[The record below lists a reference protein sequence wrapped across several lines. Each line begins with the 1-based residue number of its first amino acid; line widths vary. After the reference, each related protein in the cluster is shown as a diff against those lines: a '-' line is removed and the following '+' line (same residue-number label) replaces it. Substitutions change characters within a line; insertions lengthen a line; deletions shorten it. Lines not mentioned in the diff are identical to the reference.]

1 MNKKDK
7 KIRKS
12 GGDASIG
19 RAGVD
24 GIDQNQESVALN
36 DDEKVAIDT
45 MILSDVVYEGV
56 LEQLNLGDDPIYR
69 ELVLGM
75 LKRQTK
81 DHLIFSIWNNLDD
94 EQARHLRQMLNQTAV
109 TDPWLRLDD
118 LLIEFAMMYPSLMD
132 KVYASLTEF
141 FQRFIGKFNEIS
153 EA

>member
-1 MNKKDK
+1 MNKKIK
-7 KIRKS
+7 KI
-12 GGDASIG
+12 AP
-19 RAGVD
+19 
-24 GIDQNQESVALN
+24 VALN

-45 MILSDVVYEGV
+45 MILADVVYEGV

-69 ELVLGM
+69 ELVLGI

-81 DHLIFSIWNNLDD
+81 DHLIFAIWNNLDD

-118 LLIEFAMMYPSLMD
+118 LLIEFAMMYPALMD
-132 KVYASLTEF
+132 KVYASLTDF